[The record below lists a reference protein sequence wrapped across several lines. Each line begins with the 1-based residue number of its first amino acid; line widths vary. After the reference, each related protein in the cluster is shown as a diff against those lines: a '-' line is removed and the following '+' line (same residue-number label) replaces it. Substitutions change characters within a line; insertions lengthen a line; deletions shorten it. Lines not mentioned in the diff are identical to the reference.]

1 MTDAANTATGLS
13 ALLAGEHAAIDGYGI
28 AGAVL
33 VRAQAPAP
41 LVAAA
46 RSGLDAHRAS
56 RDQLSDAIV
65 AAGGTPPPPLPAY
78 QLPFPVHD
86 TSSAARLLIG
96 IEDRL
101 SRVAVQAVGDTSGN
115 ARLLA
120 ADVLAAAAVRETEL
134 RLLAG
139 SPVPK
144 AVTSLPGQ

>member
-1 MTDAANTATGLS
+1 MTDATTGLS

-33 VRAQAPAP
+33 ARAQAPAP

-46 RSGLDAHRAS
+46 RTGLDAHRAS
-56 RDQLSDAIV
+56 RDALTDAIV
-65 AAGGTPPPPLPAY
+65 AAGGSPPPPLPAY
-78 QLPFPVHD
+78 QLPFPVRD

-101 SRVAVQAVGDTSGN
+101 SRIAAQAVGDTTGN
-115 ARLLA
+115 ARLLP
-120 ADVLAAAAVRETEL
+120 ADVLAAGAVRETEL

-139 SPVPK
+139 SPVSK